1 MLLDT
6 GLSLSNASTFE
17 FGLGIK
23 QGTTPP
29 SRQTI
34 MDSNEPPYYSTY
46 KWPLHT
52 FLHTNFIMLKIM
64 PIMLNY
70 AVYANLCSRGAKIML
85 NLRNYANYALCSDSA
100 ITSMPE
106 SNAGIIGLAQSW
118 EPNSLICAMCC
129 RQSPLVCHSLCF

>member
-1 MLLDT
+1 MRIAVLRRANSAAVFLPLASGLDGRSGVNYVADT

-34 MDSNEPPYYSTY
+34 LDSNDPPYYSTY

-70 AVYANLCSRGAKIML
+70 AVYANLYAKF
-85 NLRNYANYALCSDSA
+85 AKLC
-100 ITSMPE
+100 
-106 SNAGIIGLAQSW
+106 
-118 EPNSLICAMCC
+118 
-129 RQSPLVCHSLCF
+129 